1 MRPAITC
8 QDETFRLVWGY
19 HRRMPP
25 PPNPELRSAKSH
37 QAILDATFELAVSK
51 GYGKLSIEA
60 IAAKAG
66 VGKQTIY
73 RWWPSKGAIALEAI
87 NDQIGSATDFP
98 DTGDIAADLKAQVTG
113 LSRMF
118 AGDVGCVYRGV
129 IAEAQHDP
137 KLMQMIRDTFV
148 EPRATAGARRL
159 EKAIAAGQI
168 RDDLTPLVMT
178 NMLYGPVYLRF
189 LLGAGDVL
197 DAPSLVDSILDGL
210 RPRP

>member
-1 MRPAITC
+1 
-8 QDETFRLVWGY
+8 
-19 HRRMPP
+19 MPQP
-25 PPNPELRSAKSH
+25 PKPELRNPKSH

-51 GYGKLSIEA
+51 GYGKLTIEA

-98 DTGDIAADLKAQVTG
+98 DTGDIAADLKTQITG
-113 LSRMF
+113 LSRML

-137 KLMQMIRDTFV
+137 KLLQTVRDTFT
-148 EPRATAGARRL
+148 EPRARNAARRL
-159 EKAIAAGQI
+159 ETAMRAGQI
-168 RDDLTPLVMT
+168 RDDLPILTMT

-189 LLGAGDVL
+189 LLGQGDIL
-197 DAPSLVDSILDGL
+197 DVASLVDPILDGL
-210 RPRP
+210 RPRPV

>member
-1 MRPAITC
+1 MIAC
-8 QDETFRLVWGY
+8 QDETFRLVAGY
-19 HRRMPP
+19 YRRMSPA
-25 PPNPELRSAKSH
+25 PNPELRNATSH

-51 GYGKLSIEA
+51 GYGKLTIEA

-98 DTGDIAADLKAQVTG
+98 DTGDIAADLKTQVTA

-137 KLMQMIRDTFV
+137 KLMQNVRDTFV
-148 EPRATAGARRL
+148 EPRQTNASKRL
-159 EKAIAAGQI
+159 EVAIRAGQI
-168 RDDLTPLVMT
+168 RDDLSPLVMT
-178 NMLYGPVYLRF
+178 NLIYGPVYLRF
-189 LLGAGDVL
+189 LLGVGDVL
-197 DAPSLVDSILDGL
+197 DAPNLVEHVLDGL
-210 RPRP
+210 RPRK